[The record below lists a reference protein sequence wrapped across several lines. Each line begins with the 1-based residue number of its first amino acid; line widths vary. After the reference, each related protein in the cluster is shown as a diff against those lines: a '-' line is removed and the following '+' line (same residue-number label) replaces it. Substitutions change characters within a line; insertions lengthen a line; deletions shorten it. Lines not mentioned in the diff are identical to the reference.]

1 MSPRACM
8 VLQTLLVCVTLP
20 TVIPVKLPLTFLF
33 SVTRSIQ
40 VRFLTVVE
48 KEAEETIMKNTGI
61 ESIHTNDFSNT
72 KA

>member
-20 TVIPVKLPLTFLF
+20 TVIPVRLPLTFLF

-40 VRFLTVVE
+40 VRFLI
-48 KEAEETIMKNTGI
+48 KEAEETLMMDT
-61 ESIHTNDFSNT
+61 
-72 KA
+72 